1 MKIIQSPLLNTFSNL
16 THCFTTKKTRNM
28 AFHVQD
34 DVSNVVQNHESLAK
48 ILNYDK
54 NSLIHMKQIHSSL
67 VHIVNDKDNFTNPH
81 SCDALISNKI
91 NTPLMVMVADCSPIL
106 FYDAQRKVIAVAH
119 AGRQGAFKNIIQNT
133 IEAMNKKFHSNIKDI
148 YVSVGAS
155 IGVCCYEV
163 GNEIYDEAQE
173 IGLEYALQKK
183 GNSHYLDISKILKK
197 QLINAGIEEQNI
209 EVLPECTCCLSNKY
223 YSYRAQAQTGRFAGV
238 IMLK

>member
-1 MKIIQSPLLNTFSNL
+1 MKIIQSNLLNTFTNL
-16 THCFTTKKTRNM
+16 TYGFTTKKTGNI
-28 AFHVQD
+28 AFHVFD
-34 DVSNVVQNHESLAK
+34 DISKVEKNHESLAK

-81 SCDALISNKI
+81 SCDALITNKI

-106 FYDAQRKVIAVAH
+106 FYDSQKKVIAVAH

-133 IEAMNKKFHSNIKDI
+133 INSMHKEFHSNTSDI
-148 YVSVGAS
+148 SVSVGPS

-183 GNSHYLDISKILKK
+183 GNSHYLDINKILKK